1 MSNED
6 NKSALRRRSFLVG
19 SAGAIGIGCGA
30 ADSEFDDFDDEN
42 VEALEQAITGG
53 QVIVSRNKAF
63 DENVRSVVNKAG
75 GVGAFINRDDVV
87 VLKPNGQWRWHGY
100 THTGCMKALIDM
112 ILAYKWPAGGFTG
125 EILIAEHV
133 HRTPDLA
140 MSDSYCWNMSVANR
154 KFNWPTQHY
163 NGLVAAYRNAGKRV
177 AAVPLYDV
185 EENPAKWA
193 SATGPGNLPTGKNG
207 WVRTTYRTVATNNK
221 VVRLSHPLIRSP
233 FAASNIIDLNR
244 GLVWKAGAY
253 SAQKVKL
260 IFLPTLN
267 NHYNTNPGTP
277 FEDYSGATSA
287 VKCHLGIV
295 EFKPNTAGTLN
306 LHQIGF
312 NMDPA
317 KNRADAVGESIGH
330 LITKILRP
338 TFYMTCAEYV
348 GYQAR
353 CSGAAARANTVGLSL
368 DPVSL
373 DFWMCK
379 NVLFPVDTRYTFFDP
394 SRVNNLRKM
403 LAACH
408 AKGVGTLNPPVVYA

>member
-1 MSNED
+1 MRIEHR
-6 NKSALRRRSFLVG
+6 KPALRRRSFLAG
-19 SAGAIGIGCGA
+19 TAGAIGVGCGA
-30 ADSEFDDFDDEN
+30 EGFEDDEFDDEN
-42 VEALEQAITGG
+42 TEAIEQAITGG

-75 GVGAFINRDDVV
+75 GVGAFINRNDVV
-87 VLKPNGQWRWHGY
+87 VLKPNGQWRWQGY

-112 ILAYKWPAGGFTG
+112 ILAYRWPAGGFTG

-140 MSDSYCWNMSVANR
+140 MSDSYCWNMSAANR
-154 KFNWPTQHY
+154 KYNWPDQNY
-163 NGLVAAYRNAGKRV
+163 NGLVAAYRKANKRV

-185 EENPAKWA
+185 EENPTKWA
-193 SATGPGNLPTGKNG
+193 SASGPGDLPAGKHG
-207 WVRTTYRTVATNNK
+207 WVRTTYRTVGTNNK
-221 VVRLSHPLIRSP
+221 VVRLSHPLLRSP
-233 FAASNIIDLNR
+233 FAETNIIDLSQGR
-244 GLVWKAGAY
+244 VWKAGAY
-253 SAQKVKL
+253 TAQKAKL

-330 LITKILRP
+330 LITKIIRP
-338 TFYMTCAEYV
+338 TFYMTCAEYA

-353 CSGAAARANTVGLSL
+353 CSGVAAQTNTIGLSL

-373 DFWMCK
+373 DFWMCQ
-379 NVLFPVDTRYTFFDP
+379 NVLFQVNKSYTFFDP

-403 LAACH
+403 LMACQK
-408 AKGVGTLNPPVVYA
+408 KGVGTLNPSVVYA